1 MSNQMQTHG
10 DEVSKKRSGHLIADL
25 GNHREVICTVRFSN
39 CEPVDE
45 DDDDRK
51 LPLRREVPCSS
62 PPMDDDDDDRKL
74 PVKHEEEWA
83 SDCGFG
89 KSSRGDLH
97 CPVQQL

>member
-1 MSNQMQTHG
+1 MQTHG